1 MFYIKVLGTQK
12 SQFQI
17 FDRGICISNMC
28 CKIWDT
34 ALRLEQLRLVGTEIP
49 VKTVQSV
56 QTDGL
61 CLHLL
66 LH

>member
-1 MFYIKVLGTQK
+1 
-12 SQFQI
+12 
-17 FDRGICISNMC
+17 MC

-34 ALRLEQLRLVGTEIP
+34 AVRLEQLRLVGTEIL

-66 LH
+66 QH